1 VDARYIALAVPV
13 FFLLIGVELLVNRAR
28 GASSYRL
35 HDAVSSLSCGVG
47 QQVLGIVFF
56 FTARVVGYDLV
67 HKKTAIF
74 SISPS
79 QVGAWLVLIPAVD
92 LCYYAFHRAAHRVNF
107 LWAGHIVHHQSEDY
121 NLSTALRQSWFV
133 GLFVWLFYLPL
144 AVIGFPTVMYLVA
157 VTFNTLYQFWIHT
170 RAIRSLGPLEAVLN
184 TPSHHRVHHGI
195 DPRYIDRNYA
205 GMFIVWDR
213 LFGTFEREEEEP
225 VYGTVKPLAS
235 FNPWWANVEDW
246 VRIGRMARATRRIRD
261 KLLVW
266 VMPPEW
272 RPDDLGGRVVIPEV
286 DRRTYQKHEVPS
298 RPGRDLYVIV
308 SFALIV
314 VAATAFLWF
323 ADRMSVP
330 GLAAAAAVILVG
342 LLSLNGLVEAKP
354 WAVPLEIARVGASAV
369 LGCLLFWST

>member
-1 VDARYIALAVPV
+1 MDARYIALAVPV

-28 GASSYRL
+28 GDLSYRL

-56 FTARVVGYDLV
+56 FTARVIGYDYV
-67 HKKTAIF
+67 HQKTAIF

-79 QVGAWLVLIPAVD
+79 DVGAWLVLIPAVD

-157 VTFNTLYQFWIHT
+157 VTLNTLYQFWIHT

-213 LFGTFEREEEEP
+213 LFGTFEREKEEP

-246 VRIGRMARATRRIRD
+246 VRIGRMARATRRLRD
-261 KLLVW
+261 KILVW
-266 VMPPEW
+266 FMPPEW
-272 RPDDLGGRVVIPEV
+272 RPEDLGGRVVIPEV
-286 DRRTYQKHEVPS
+286 DRRTYQKHAAPS
-298 RPGRDLYVIV
+298 RPGRDLYVVV
-308 SFALIV
+308 SFGLIV

-323 ADRMSVP
+323 ADRLSVP
-330 GLAAAAAVILVG
+330 GLVAAGAVILVG
-342 LLSLNGLVEAKP
+342 LLSLNGLIEAKP
-354 WAVPLEIARVGASAV
+354 WAVPLEIARVAASAV